1 MKCRDARELINSYI
15 DNGLDPEKD
24 KFLMEHVEKCSR
36 CSEELR
42 FLIEYRKT
50 VEKIRPV
57 KAPDYFMVE
66 LNKRLAFEERGTLR
80 RLMHEAFTA
89 WRRFSFPL
97 EAAGVIAVALLIFFL
112 YTPLFHGVKKMTTYN
127 EEQVLPGSRTDQAA
141 ERRKLLPH
149 IKEKKE
155 MKNSTPMKQELNLVE
170 RDKAS
175 TKSESSREEE
185 GAGAVAD
192 DSISGFSRN
201 AAEKSLSDNDFKSM
215 DTKESIQES
224 AKKDLPAGGL
234 KRKSAASESR
244 TGIAADISPEK
255 IISGYGG
262 TILARKNLT
271 ENSRLYTVKISAERA
286 DALIEKM
293 KSRYSA
299 AGIIKERSG
308 DTVTVEFKIT
318 E

>member
-15 DNGLDPEKD
+15 DNGLDPKKD
-24 KFLMEHVEKCSR
+24 KFLMEHVEKCHR

-57 KAPDYFMVE
+57 KAPDYFMTE
-66 LNKRLAFEERGTLR
+66 MHKRLAFEERGTIR
-80 RLMHEAFTA
+80 RIFHEAADA
-89 WRRFSFPL
+89 WRRFTFPL

-112 YTPLFHGVKKMTTYN
+112 YTPLFHGLKKMTTYK
-127 EEQVLPGSRTDQAA
+127 EEQLVTGSRTEQAA
-141 ERRKLLPH
+141 EKRKLLPH
-149 IKEKKE
+149 VKTRSEQ
-155 MKNSTPMKQELNLVE
+155 NHTASMKQENITAD
-170 RDKAS
+170 RDKAFIES
-175 TKSESSREEE
+175 ETKREEGRS
-185 GAGAVAD
+185 GAASD
-192 DSISGFSRN
+192 DSISGYTKNS
-201 AAEKSLSDNDFKSM
+201 AEKSLSDNEYKSSGS
-215 DTKESIQES
+215 KELNYES

-234 KRKSAASESR
+234 KRKSAASETKAGLVS
-244 TGIAADISPEK
+244 DISPEK

-262 TILARKNLT
+262 TILSRKKLT
-271 ENSRLYTVKISAERA
+271 DNTSLYTVKIPAERV

-299 AGIIKERSG
+299 SPGIKEKTG
-308 DTVTVEFKIT
+308 DTVTVEFTIT